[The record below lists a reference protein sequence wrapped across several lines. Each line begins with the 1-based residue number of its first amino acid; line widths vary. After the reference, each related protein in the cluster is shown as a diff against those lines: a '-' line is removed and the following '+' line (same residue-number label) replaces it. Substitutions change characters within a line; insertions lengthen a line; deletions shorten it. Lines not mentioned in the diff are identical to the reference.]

1 MHFSHSRINRNC
13 HLKVINVT
21 MFTLNKWER
30 AGHTM
35 KQGSTEKQ
43 KRSVYYTDV
52 DNYFS
57 ITRNRMSIYL
67 CLLTLYVSGMMWG
80 PGMDKEE
87 EAGKEGK
94 REEKRTRKEL
104 SFRSFHYVSEVA
116 LDPIF
121 HYLI

>member
-21 MFTLNKWER
+21 TNKRKR

-35 KQGSTEKQ
+35 KQESTK
-43 KRSVYYTDV
+43 KRNRSVYYTEV

-57 ITRNRMSIYL
+57 IISL
-67 CLLTLYVSGMMWG
+67 CPFTLYVSGMIWG

-87 EAGKEGK
+87 EAGKEQK
-94 REEKRTRKEL
+94 RE
-104 SFRSFHYVSEVA
+104 
-116 LDPIF
+116 
-121 HYLI
+121 